1 MYKCYIVI
9 YTCASTRGA
18 VLDLVPDV
26 SAEIFVN
33 SLSKFFSRR
42 GYPQI
47 ILSDN
52 GSPFI
57 ADITQNFVAS
67 KNVKWDFN
75 LVNAP
80 WYGGFWERLIGQV
93 KRYLKKVLR
102 RTTLDFCQLQTVIR
116 EIKFILH
123 SRPLGVLYDD
133 DMEQILTPNHLLFG
147 RKLNLENVRSDFN
160 LENKVELKKY
170 VNHINNLLTHFW
182 NRWRSEYVPSLR
194 E

>member
-33 SLSKFFSRR
+33 SLSKFISRR

-47 ILSDN
+47 ILPDN

-75 LVNAP
+75 LANAR
-80 WYGGFWERLIGQV
+80 YGGFWERLIGQV
-93 KRYLKKVLR
+93 KRCLKKVLR
-102 RTTLDFCQLQTVIR
+102 RTTLDFCQLQTVIQ

-123 SRPLGVLYDD
+123 SRPLGVLCDGD
-133 DMEQILTPNHLLFG
+133 VEQILTPNHLCLA
-147 RKLNLENVRSDFN
+147 EN
-160 LENKVELKKY
+160 
-170 VNHINNLLTHFW
+170 
-182 NRWRSEYVPSLR
+182 
-194 E
+194 